1 MENDEFRKIL
11 EIFQQEASFDQE
23 LSKFLTTTKSQSTSS

>member
-11 EIFQQEASFDQE
+11 EIFQEEANFEQE
-23 LSKFLTTTKSQSTSS
+23 LSKFLGYTKSQPTSP